1 MICFTLAAYC
11 DSIPES
17 HATESSD
24 YPPQQSTDLKEIKN
38 AYDSLVENTQE
49 LGTSVLSS
57 IRHEGIRNSFDHHFK
72 FFGSI
77 GIFFLLYL
85 VYLKNR
91 RKNS

>member
-1 MICFTLAAYC
+1 MNCFIGATYC
-11 DSIPES
+11 DSIPETQAS
-17 HATESSD
+17 ESID
-24 YPPQQSTDLKEIKN
+24 YPPQHSTDLKEVKS
-38 AYDSLVENTQE
+38 AYDSLAKNTQE

-57 IRHEGIRNSFDHHFK
+57 IRHEGIRKSFYHHFK
-72 FFGSI
+72 FYCSI